1 MKLLLDTHHLLWSIY
16 DSSKLSKMAHS
27 LINNRENEPH
37 FSVASLWGSRHQERT
52 WQERLSS

>member
-37 FSVASLWGSRHQERT
+37 FSVANLWGSRHQERT
-52 WQERLSS
+52 WQE